1 MSLKDE
7 DVVRRWRWATRAI
20 HAGQSPDP
28 TTGAVAPPLYL
39 TSTYRQVSLHAP
51 APYEYSRVQNP
62 TREAL
67 EQNLAALEDGRW
79 ACAFA
84 SGMAAITALAM
95 TLRPRDH
102 VLVALNVYG
111 GTYRLFQSVLQ
122 AWGVD
127 VEFFYPVTPE
137 EATTRVRSG
146 QTRWVFIET
155 PSNPLLEVADIAAF
169 ARVASAAGALLIV
182 DNTFMS
188 PYLQQP
194 LRLGAHVVVH
204 STTKYINGHSDSL
217 GGVVIFGTDP
227 AVEPLYERLRFVQK
241 STGGVLSPFE
251 AWLVLRGVKT
261 LHVRM
266 ERHCANAWAVAQFLR
281 EHPAVERVYFPAFP
295 DHPGADVH
303 ARQARGP
310 GGMVAFSVR
319 SGLDLDRFFRS
330 LQVCIFGESLGGVE
344 TLISHP
350 ETMSH
355 AALPAEVR
363 RRLGI
368 HARLVRLSVGLED
381 PADLIED
388 LAQALDRAWGR

>member
-1 MSLKDE
+1 MNLKDE

-28 TTGAVAPPLYL
+28 TTGAVTPPLYL
-39 TSTYRQVSLHAP
+39 TSTYRQVGLHIP
-51 APYEYSRVQNP
+51 LPYEYSRVQNP

-84 SGMAAITALAM
+84 SGMAAITALTM

-111 GTYRLFQSVLQ
+111 GTYRLFQSVLR
-122 AWGVD
+122 AWDLD

-137 EATTRVRSG
+137 EARARLRPG

-155 PSNPLLEVADIAAF
+155 PSNPLLEIADISAF
-169 ARVASAAGALLIV
+169 ARVASEAGALLVV

-217 GGVVIFGTDP
+217 GGAVVFGTDP
-227 AVEPLYERLRFVQK
+227 ILEPLYEGMRFVQR

-251 AWLVLRGVKT
+251 AWLVLRGIKT

-266 ERHCANAWAVAQFLR
+266 DRHCANARAVAQFLR
-281 EHPAVERVYFPAFP
+281 EHPAVEQVYFPGFP
-295 DHPGADVH
+295 DHPGAEVH

-310 GGMVAFSVR
+310 GGMVTFSVR
-319 SGLDLDRFFRS
+319 PGLDLDQFFRS

-355 AALPAEVR
+355 TALPEEIR
-363 RRLGI
+363 HRLGI
-368 HARLVRLSVGLED
+368 HPRLVRLSVGLED

-388 LAQALDRAWGR
+388 LAQALDRARSP

>member
-20 HAGQSPDP
+20 HAGQAPDP
-28 TTGAVAPPLYL
+28 TTGSVTPPLYL
-39 TSTYRQVSLHAP
+39 TSTYRQAGLHVP

-111 GTYRLFQSVLQ
+111 GTYRLFQAVLR
-122 AWGVD
+122 AWDLD

-137 EATTRVRSG
+137 EATARIRPG

-155 PSNPLLEVADIAAF
+155 PSNPLLEVADIEAF
-169 ARVASAAGALLIV
+169 ARVASAAGALLVV

-188 PYLQQP
+188 PYLQRP
-194 LRLGAHVVVH
+194 LRRGASVVVH

-217 GGVVIFGTDP
+217 GGVVVFGTDP
-227 AVEPLYERLRFVQK
+227 AVEALYEGVRFVQR

-251 AWLVLRGVKT
+251 AWLVLRGIKT

-266 ERHCANAWAVAQFLR
+266 DRHCAHARAVAQFLR
-281 EHPAVERVYFPAFP
+281 EHPAVERVYFPGFP

-303 ARQARGP
+303 ARQAHGP
-310 GGMVAFSVR
+310 GGMVTFSVR
-319 SGLDLDRFFRS
+319 PGIDLDRFFRS
-330 LQVCIFGESLGGVE
+330 LGVCIFGESLGGVE
-344 TLISHP
+344 TLVSHP

-355 AALPAEVR
+355 AALPEEVR

-368 HARLVRLSVGLED
+368 HPRLVRLSVGLED
-381 PADLIED
+381 PADLTED
-388 LAQALDRAWGR
+388 LAQALDRARGG